1 MSDRPNKKNDED
13 SEMIKTINSGRKELF
28 HVLVDRYSRRLY
40 NFGLKM
46 CRDVQDAE
54 DLVQDTFIN
63 VFRYL
68 KDFRFE
74 TKFRNWLYRIAVSV
88 CIKKKRRSKFSIEQ
102 ELSLEEFVTGEPPAN
117 PDVLP
122 FWAAQPLDTILNQ
135 ELGETLRK
143 AILKLPKKY
152 RIVLVLRDVEGFST
166 IEAAD
171 ILNLSTANIKVRLH
185 RARLFLREEL
195 KGYFKDEQRHA

>member
-1 MSDRPNKKNDED
+1 MSNRPNKRNDED

-28 HVLVDRYSRRLY
+28 HILVDRYSRRLY

-54 DLVQDTFIN
+54 DMVQDTFIN
-63 VFRYL
+63 VYRYL

-88 CIKKKRRSKFSIEQ
+88 CIKKKRRSKFAVEQ

-122 FWAAQPLDTILNQ
+122 FWAAQPLDTVLNQ
-135 ELGETLRK
+135 ELGEILRK

-152 RIVLVLRDVEGFST
+152 RMVLVLRDIEGFST

-195 KGYFKDEQRHA
+195 KGYFKDEQRQA